1 MKRLLTSAVV
11 LGAATVAMFAGH
23 VAPAHAQADNYGAL
37 ALSRN
42 GASSISANYDSYAEA
57 ESAAINGCQ
66 RSGGGAGCD
75 VKVSWRNGCGAL
87 AESRRSYSW
96 ASAPSLREAKR
107 NAINANR
114 GGAANIIN
122 WNCTSGYGV

>member
-1 MKRLLTSAVV
+1 MKKVLT
-11 LGAATVAMFAGH
+11 GAAIMTATVGALLAGH
-23 VAPAHAQADNYGAL
+23 IAPAQAQADNYGAL

-42 GASSISANYDSYAEA
+42 GASSITANYGSYAAA
-57 ESAAINGCQ
+57 ESAAIAGCQ

-87 AESRRSYSW
+87 AESSRSYSW
-96 ASAPSLREAKR
+96 ASAPSLRAAKR

-114 GGAANIIN
+114 GAATIIN
-122 WNCTSGYGV
+122 WNCTSGYEV